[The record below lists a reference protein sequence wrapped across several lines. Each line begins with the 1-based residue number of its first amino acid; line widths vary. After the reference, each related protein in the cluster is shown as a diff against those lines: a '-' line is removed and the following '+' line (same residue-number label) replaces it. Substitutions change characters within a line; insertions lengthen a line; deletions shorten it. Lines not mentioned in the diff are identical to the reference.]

1 MLPKFLRA
9 VSPLAVMS
17 VKISV
22 ISEYKYLS
30 PPIIQICHLN
40 KCKVGQSEGWLRW
53 AKRGVRAIRV
63 CGIPRGC
70 VGGYHLN

>member
-1 MLPKFLRA
+1 MVFVLPKFLRA

-30 PPIIQICHLN
+30 PPIIQAAN
-40 KCKVGQSEGWLRW
+40 KY
-53 AKRGVRAIRV
+53 AI
-63 CGIPRGC
+63 
-70 VGGYHLN
+70 